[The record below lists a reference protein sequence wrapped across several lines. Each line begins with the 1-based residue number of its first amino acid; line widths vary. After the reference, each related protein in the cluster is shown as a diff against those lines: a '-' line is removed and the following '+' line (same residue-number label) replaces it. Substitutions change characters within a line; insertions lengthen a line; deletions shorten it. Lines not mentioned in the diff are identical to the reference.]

1 MAAPAEEAAAAMLAV
16 YVCVC
21 VCVSRL
27 QARERENAVSINR
40 DGKCTDQIEHQ
51 ERTHVN
57 ASAQLVSINMCRD
70 GARVS

>member
-21 VCVSRL
+21 VSRL
-27 QARERENAVSINR
+27 QARENAVSINR